1 MAEDDILPVSG
12 YGQDAYGLSSA
23 SKQAMINYGKALLK
37 IAGGDGVVSPA
48 ERAWLDA
55 HQRKFGAT
63 EDVIAAYD
71 GFDHQSADLK
81 ELLSGISTNVKTW
94 TAAPH
99 LIYHAIQM
107 SSADGVYAEGERAKV
122 VEAARIMDVRD
133 DIVLTIEAL
142 IRLEKAAYDIRA
154 ALFHVATID

>member
-1 MAEDDILPVSG
+1 MATILPISG
-12 YGQDAYGLSSA
+12 YGKDAYGLSSA
-23 SKQAMINYGKALLK
+23 PKQAMINYGKALLK
-37 IAGGDGVVSPA
+37 IAGGDGVVSPK

-71 GFDHQSADLK
+71 GFDHKSADLN
-81 ELLSGISTNVKTW
+81 ELLSGISTDVETW
-94 TAAPH
+94 EAGPH

-107 SSADGVYAEGERAKV
+107 SSADGVHAEGERAKV
-122 VEAARIMDVRD
+122 LEAARTMKVPN

-142 IRLEKAAYDIRA
+142 VRMEKAVYDMRA
-154 ALFHVATID
+154 ALFHVKTIN